1 MITKNSFKEFSH
13 ESDEGKL
20 LLAALAVLTSI
31 STADI
36 TDGKWGG
43 CVHPDDAFKKIVDLA
58 NQVFYKE
65 ELQIELD
72 KTERDNKINTLITN
86 VIL

>member
-1 MITKNSFKEFSH
+1 MITMSQFNEFSQD
-13 ESDEGKL
+13 SDEGKL

-31 STADI
+31 STTDI
-36 TDGKWGG
+36 GEGKWGG

-58 NQVFYKE
+58 NKVFHKE

-72 KTERDNKINTLITN
+72 KTERDNKISQIIKTN
-86 VIL
+86 